1 MQHNTI
7 MLKTNKRPSYV
18 AGVISALAMTVNSM
32 LGISEEY
39 IPAFMGY
46 ARDLYKKT
54 KEMEEAVMRG
64 YLSEAELKI
73 SSNKYE
79 VRFRY
84 ILSTLG
90 YAPEYISEIPYE
102 TLQNIFRPL
111 VYEAEGQK
119 LDEKAKEAVEKASKE
134 ALLKLKDPIL
144 LDVGKSSVIVSVE
157 PKTITEKKGT
167 CNPEDLMG
175 DYVRSLFRCRVSDAY
190 RGNVLAYKNIF
201 DQTIFLRSGW
211 FSSSGSD
218 ADGIYVPF
226 EDIVGLACNCEDL
239 QRHNYTLSLS
249 ENFIQ
254 QTVRS
259 TTKDIDTKQAAEFC
273 RICFEKNT
281 DVFKRKYPHTRI
293 FPEKRYVGGGCYYN
307 TVNVGVYNHTELQIQ
322 GLIAALNQELGKDK
336 GTRDENRIKT
346 IICLLP
352 KLLVVEL
359 EGDHLTNSD
368 IINRKT
374 NGERTSFKEIRT
386 TSQEEEQDVFQLIST
401 RFAKKASASHH
412 NHHSHVRKHS
422 NFDKT
427 EIRPSKRRRI
437 SEAVDVSVG
446 PEKKIRTVFSNFELA
461 SSFCI
466 FSLFE
471 ACMGCRLTGWLS
483 QKSGSIHNKLFFRFV
498 LLDNSATENNGI
510 YKHEDR
516 RRGTNVFLNQLA
528 LEEGHIFL
536 EDKDHS

>member
-1 MQHNTI
+1 

-32 LGISEEY
+32 LGISEEH
-39 IPAFMGY
+39 IPAFMEH
-46 ARDLYKKT
+46 ARDLYPKTKT
-54 KEMEEAVMRG
+54 KEMETVMQG
-64 YLSEAELKI
+64 YFSEAKLEI
-73 SSNKYE
+73 PSNKYV
-79 VRFRY
+79 VRFKY

-90 YAPEYISEIPYE
+90 YTPEYISEISCE
-102 TLQNIFRPL
+102 TLQDIFRPL
-111 VYEAEGQK
+111 VYEDEGQK
-119 LDEKAKEAVEKASKE
+119 LDEEAKKEAEKASKE
-134 ALLKLKDPIL
+134 ALLRLKEPAS
-144 LDVGKSSVIVSVE
+144 LDVVKTSVILPVE

-167 CNPEDLMG
+167 CNPKTLIE
-175 DYVRSLFRCRVSDAY
+175 DYVSFLFRPFGDRTCP
-190 RGNVLAYKNIF
+190 GNVLAYKNIF
-201 DQTIFLRSGW
+201 DQTIFLRNGW
-211 FSSSGSD
+211 FSSWGN
-218 ADGIYVPF
+218 ARDGIYVPF
-226 EDIVGLACNCEDL
+226 EDIVGLACNYEDL
-239 QRHNYTLSLS
+239 LRHNYTLSPR

-259 TTKDIDTKQAAEFC
+259 TTTKDIDPEQAKKFCRFC
-273 RICFEKNT
+273 RICFEENT
-281 DVFKRKYPHTRI
+281 DVFKRKYQHTRI
-293 FPEKRYVGGGCYYN
+293 FPEKRYVGGGCHYE

-359 EGDHLTNSD
+359 EGDLTNSD
-368 IINRKT
+368 IINRKID
-374 NGERTSFKEIRT
+374 GERTSFKKIET
-386 TSQEEEQDVFQLIST
+386 TFQEKEQDVFQPIS
-401 RFAKKASASHH
+401 KKASASHH
-412 NHHSHVRKHS
+412 NRHSHVRKHS

-446 PEKKIRTVFSNFELA
+446 PEKKIRTVFSDFELA

-483 QKSGSIHNKLFFRFV
+483 PKSDSIPNKLFFRFV

-510 YKHEDR
+510 YKHENR
-516 RRGTNVFLNQLA
+516 QRGVNVFLNQWE

-536 EDKDHS
+536 DDKDRS